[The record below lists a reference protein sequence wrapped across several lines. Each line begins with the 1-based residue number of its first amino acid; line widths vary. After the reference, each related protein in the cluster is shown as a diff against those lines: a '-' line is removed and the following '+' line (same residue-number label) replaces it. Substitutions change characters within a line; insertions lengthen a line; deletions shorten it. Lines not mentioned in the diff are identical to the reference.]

1 MILDTTDQY
10 VGDDG
15 VIVPW
20 KYEEHI
26 VNEWNQVAHALKFR
40 TYQDKSSRYASRK
53 RVSQFIVDNAR
64 FLGGSRR
71 TSKDVL
77 TVRFLDRF
85 ILAMSYLRE
94 NCIVTDSGLDILGRT
109 YPLTMGFWQWLRP
122 DAKALI
128 HLAGL
133 YGGDPDAVASQEQD
147 RQRRL
152 AKAKVMKELKGMWQ
166 EVEHKIAYLLRE
178 PETIKMLQPTV
189 IEHLAQIEEQ
199 VEWLA
204 EESRP

>member
-20 KYEEHI
+20 MYERHVI
-26 VNEWNQVAHALKFR
+26 DEWNKVAHALKFR

-71 TSKDVL
+71 TSKNVL

-85 ILAMSYLRE
+85 ICAMSYLRE
-94 NCIVTDSGLDILGRT
+94 NCTVTDSGLDILGT
-109 YPLTMGFWQWLRP
+109 NYPLTMGFWQWLRP

-133 YGGDPDAVASQEQD
+133 YCHDPIEEASQEQD
-147 RQRRL
+147 RQRRRK
-152 AKAKVMKELKGMWQ
+152 KAAAIKRLKGHY
-166 EVEHKIAYLLRE
+166 EEFERKCAYLLRDPDSILMLE
-178 PETIKMLQPTV
+178 PTLTKA
-189 IEHLAQIEEQ
+189 LASIEEQ
-199 VEWLA
+199 AEWLA
-204 EESRP
+204 ESNRP

>member
-1 MILDTTDQY
+1 MTTTTDQY
-10 VGDDG
+10 IGDDG

-20 KYEEHI
+20 MYDKHI
-26 VNEWNQVAHALKFR
+26 VDEWKKVAHKLKFR

-53 RVSQFIVDNAR
+53 KVTHFIRDNAR

-71 TSKDVL
+71 TDLDVL
-77 TVRFLDRF
+77 THRFCEQF
-85 ILAMSYLRE
+85 ILAMSYLRD
-94 NCIVTDSGLDILGRT
+94 NCTTTDTGLDILGRT
-109 YPLTMGFWQWLRP
+109 YPLTMRFWQWLRP
-122 DAKALI
+122 DARALI

-133 YGGDPDAVASQEQD
+133 HGGDPDTVVSQELD

-152 AKAKVMKELKGMWQ
+152 RKAAAMRNLKAHWS
-166 EVEHKIAYLLRE
+166 EVERKVAYLLRDT
-178 PETIKMLQPTV
+178 ETIKMLQPTV

-204 EESRP
+204 EENPP